1 MMSHQ
6 LLSPKLA
13 KLAVAALLP
22 LACAAFAQNAAVV
35 NNKPISK
42 QRVDEFVQNLVS
54 QGRPDTPELRAAVR
68 DELIAREL
76 FVQEAE
82 RKGLQRGADAQ
93 RQLAAAREDILIRA
107 TIQDYLKNNPVKDDE
122 VKAEY
127 DRLAKQSG
135 DKEYRARHILVEKEE
150 DAKKIIED
158 LKKGAKFE
166 DLAKQSKDTGSAQSG
181 GDLDWNTP
189 QTFVK
194 EFSEAMVAL
203 GKGNTTQEP
212 VRSQFGYHVIRV
224 DDVRDV
230 QPPPLEQV
238 GPQIKQQIERQ
249 RLQRLQQELRAKAK
263 IQ

>member
-1 MMSHQ
+1 M
-6 LLSPKLA
+6 
-13 KLAVAALLP
+13 LLP
-22 LACAAFAQNAAVV
+22 LSAAAFAQNAAIV

-42 QRVDEFVQNLVS
+42 QRVDEFVQSLVA

-82 RKGLQRGADAQ
+82 RKGLQRGTEAQ
-93 RQLAAAREDILIRA
+93 KQLAAAREDILIRA
-107 TIQDYLKNNPVKDDE
+107 AIQDYLKNNPVKDDE

-127 DRLAKQSG
+127 DRLSKESG
-135 DKEYRARHILVEKEE
+135 DKEYRARHILVETE
-150 DAKKIIED
+150 DEAKKIIDD
-158 LKKGAKFE
+158 LKKGVKFE
-166 DLAKQSKDTGSAQSG
+166 ELAKQSKDTGSAQSG

-194 EFSEAMVAL
+194 EFSDAMVAL
-203 GKGNTTQEP
+203 GKGNTTEAP

-224 DDVRDV
+224 EDIRDV
-230 QPPPLEQV
+230 QPPPIEQV
-238 GPQIKQQIERQ
+238 GPQIKQQLERQ
-249 RLQRLQQELRAKAK
+249 RLQKLQQDLRAKAK